1 MSRSPSDPANPD
13 DPALLAARDDTA
25 SSPIPATTP
34 AQRSR
39 IGTVWVGGHFD
50 PAVARALKMLALQ
63 EGTTVQA
70 LIGKAF
76 NDLLERAGLGRPAS
90 ETVLPRGGAAQRR
103 GDHGQR

>member
-1 MSRSPSDPANPD
+1 MSRTPSDSAKPD
-13 DPALLAARDDTA
+13 DPALLASDDTA
-25 SSPIPATTP
+25 SSPVPATTP

-39 IGTVWVGGHFD
+39 IGTVWVGGYFD
-50 PAVARALKMLALQ
+50 SAVGRSLKMLALQ

-70 LIGKAF
+70 LLGKAL

-103 GDHGQR
+103 ADQRRP